1 MSEKNLYENEDH
13 LWRMH
18 MRTLTRRKRN
28 MEISQT
34 IDEALKEYYA
44 EKGEDV
50 PNWKLKKDPEWWIDY
65 LRSLGL
71 TDDNELP

>member
-1 MSEKNLYENEDH
+1 
-13 LWRMH
+13 
-18 MRTLTRRKRN
+18 

>member
-1 MSEKNLYENEDH
+1 
-13 LWRMH
+13 
-18 MRTLTRRKRN
+18 

-34 IDEALKEYYA
+34 IDEVLKEYYS

-50 PNWKLKKDPEWWIDY
+50 PVWKLKKDPEWWIDY

-71 TDDNELP
+71 SDNNDII

>member
-1 MSEKNLYENEDH
+1 
-13 LWRMH
+13 
-18 MRTLTRRKRN
+18 
-28 MEISQT
+28 MEISQI
-34 IDEALKEYYA
+34 IDRALKEYYS

-71 TDDNELP
+71 SDDNETL

>member
-1 MSEKNLYENEDH
+1 
-13 LWRMH
+13 
-18 MRTLTRRKRN
+18 

-34 IDEALKEYYA
+34 IDKVLKEYYS

-71 TDDNELP
+71 SDDNGPL